1 MEYKSPLLNQI
12 ISILDK
18 RSEAGEKRIKKTEDY
33 VKSYDTSITRHI
45 NKQVEQLNTSIKT
58 ATDKVIG
65 DLNTSINNTVDTI
78 SHDILSVSTN
88 LKTAIEQI
96 YYNINTSIN
105 SYKTDTSIYLIG
117 LKSELERKINDVD
130 QNYKIADSQL
140 SSTLSQ
146 NIKDVSTKL
155 TQKVNTIDT
164 KYDASISNL
173 SQKHDSSFIQLTN
186 LISSQRTSID
196 NKITR
201 EISSAKQELNSN
213 ISTIQ
218 SNLNHK
224 IDNTNTSINLQFD
237 RVAGKLEHQNTSID
251 DISIRLNKTA
261 KAIVKALNASANDL
275 YNITADISTRLGKSS
290 IEDVKTDITEKYDAE
305 IRKLNTSIRNLD
317 LDTTNS
323 LNTLNTSA
331 NDLYNITDD
340 ISTRLKSSIEDVKI
354 DITEKYDEEIRKLN
368 TSIINLERD
377 NTNSL
382 NTLNTSVTTL
392 ETNQKKLNTSLASL
406 RESFDKLVDTEDI
419 NGVIDTFKEVEDFLS
434 NISDEKTLTGML
446 NELQVGINSH
456 IDASIKDISNAID
469 NVKEEI
475 GTNIN
480 NRINALETT
489 INTTVNTKLTEINS
503 SINDI
508 STRLKQSITDQQTYV
523 STEIGR
529 INSSIQDLNTTIKQN
544 VDTSLKAI
552 QSKLDSSLKVVSDSL
567 TSTTSR
573 VAQLELNNVT
583 AAKVTT
589 GTDTKL
595 WNDTT
600 DSINENS
607 YVINKQV
614 LTTKENNV
622 EKTYEQKLVN
632 SNIIKEINKSEKAV
646 ASNLLTVNNNI
657 ASINTKL
664 SNINSSIDNILNSS
678 YINKKNKYTTN
689 GFSTIGGCL
698 DFIINDLYYTAPAA
712 VNVTYTVTPTS
723 FIRGK
728 NTSVTFEYTV
738 NNYPNNI
745 QNITYNNT
753 SKTERTFTE
762 TITVSNS
769 VSRAL
774 SVVSNYVDSKDA
786 RPTSFN
792 KTLTAYANLELYVW
806 TSTSTSFNNAYTS
819 ANMPAGY
826 TTYTY
831 NSGNYSINVNNGT
844 AAKYIFF
851 VSDKNLVEPKFFVY
865 EHGGAPTLGGGITN
879 LGTIT
884 IQKYDVAQTYYLYRT
899 NNVLNGNWDIKF

>member
-146 NIKDVSTKL
+146 NIKDVSNKL
-155 TQKVNTIDT
+155 TKKVNTIDT
-164 KYDASISNL
+164 KYDTSISNL
-173 SQKHDSSFIQLTN
+173 SQKHDSSFIQVIN
-186 LISSQRTSID
+186 LISSQRTLID
-196 NKITR
+196 DKITR
-201 EISSAKQELNSN
+201 DISSAKQELNSN

-275 YNITADISTRLGKSS
+275 YNITADISTRLKSS
-290 IEDVKTDITEKYDAE
+290 IEDVKTDITEKYD
-305 IRKLNTSIRNLD
+305 
-317 LDTTNS
+317 
-323 LNTLNTSA
+323 
-331 NDLYNITDD
+331 
-340 ISTRLKSSIEDVKI
+340 V
-354 DITEKYDEEIRKLN
+354 EIRKLN
-368 TSIINLERD
+368 TSIINLEID
-377 NTNSL
+377 TTNSL

-529 INSSIQDLNTTIKQN
+529 INTSIQDLSTTIKQN
-544 VDTSLKAI
+544 VDTSLKVI
-552 QSKLDSSLKVVSDSL
+552 QSKLDSSLKTVSDSL

-600 DSINENS
+600 DSINEDS

-728 NTSVTFEYTV
+728 NTSVTFEYAV

-745 QNITYNNT
+745 QSITYNDT

-844 AAKYIFF
+844 EAKYIFF

-865 EHGGAPTLGGGITN
+865 EHGGAPSLGGGITN

>member
-45 NKQVEQLNTSIKT
+45 NKQVELLNTSIKT

-146 NIKDVSTKL
+146 NIKDVSNKL
-155 TQKVNTIDT
+155 TKKVNTIDT

-218 SNLNHK
+218 NNLNYK
-224 IDNTNTSINLQFD
+224 IDNINTSINLQFD

-275 YNITADISTRLGKSS
+275 YNITADISTRLKSS
-290 IEDVKTDITEKYDAE
+290 IEDVETDITEKYDAE
-305 IRKLNTSIRNLD
+305 IRKLNTSI
-317 LDTTNS
+317 
-323 LNTLNTSA
+323 
-331 NDLYNITDD
+331 
-340 ISTRLKSSIEDVKI
+340 
-354 DITEKYDEEIRKLN
+354 
-368 TSIINLERD
+368 INLEID
-377 NTNSL
+377 TTNSL

-392 ETNQKKLNTSLASL
+392 ETNQEKLNTSLASL

-552 QSKLDSSLKVVSDSL
+552 QSKLDSSLKTVSDSL

-728 NTSVTFEYTV
+728 NTSVTFEYAV

-745 QNITYNNT
+745 QSITYNDT

-774 SVVSNYVDSKDA
+774 SVVSNYVDSKDV

-844 AAKYIFF
+844 TAKYIFF

>member
-45 NKQVEQLNTSIKT
+45 NKQVELLNTSIKT

-88 LKTAIEQI
+88 LKTAIEKI

-130 QNYKIADSQL
+130 QKYKIADSQL

-164 KYDASISNL
+164 KYDTSISNL

-201 EISSAKQELNSN
+201 DISSAKQELNSN

-218 SNLNHK
+218 NNLNYK
-224 IDNTNTSINLQFD
+224 IDNINTSINLQFD
-237 RVAGKLEHQNTSID
+237 RVAGKLEHQDTSID

-275 YNITADISTRLGKSS
+275 YNITADISTRLKSS
-290 IEDVKTDITEKYDAE
+290 IEDVKTDITEKYDA
-305 IRKLNTSIRNLD
+305 D
-317 LDTTNS
+317 
-323 LNTLNTSA
+323 
-331 NDLYNITDD
+331 
-340 ISTRLKSSIEDVKI
+340 
-354 DITEKYDEEIRKLN
+354 IRKLN
-368 TSIINLERD
+368 TSIINLEID
-377 NTNSL
+377 TTNSL

-392 ETNQKKLNTSLASL
+392 ETNQEKLNTSLASL

-523 STEIGR
+523 STEIDR

-664 SNINSSIDNILNSS
+664 SNINSSIGNILNSS

-723 FIRGK
+723 FIKGK

-745 QNITYNNT
+745 QSITYNDT
-753 SKTERTFTE
+753 SKAERTFTE

-844 AAKYIFF
+844 TAKYIFF

>member
-45 NKQVEQLNTSIKT
+45 NNQVELLNTSIKT

-155 TQKVNTIDT
+155 TKKVNTIDT
-164 KYDASISNL
+164 KYDTSISNL

-186 LISSQRTSID
+186 LISSQRTLID
-196 NKITR
+196 NEITR

-237 RVAGKLEHQNTSID
+237 RIAGKLEHQNTSID

-275 YNITADISTRLGKSS
+275 YNITADISTRLKSS

-305 IRKLNTSIRNLD
+305 IRKLNTSI
-317 LDTTNS
+317 
-323 LNTLNTSA
+323 
-331 NDLYNITDD
+331 
-340 ISTRLKSSIEDVKI
+340 
-354 DITEKYDEEIRKLN
+354 
-368 TSIINLERD
+368 INLEID
-377 NTNSL
+377 TTNSL

-844 AAKYIFF
+844 TAKYIFF

>member
-45 NKQVEQLNTSIKT
+45 NKQVELLNTSIKT

-218 SNLNHK
+218 NNLNYK
-224 IDNTNTSINLQFD
+224 IDNINTSINLQFD

-275 YNITADISTRLGKSS
+275 YNITADISTRLKTS

-305 IRKLNTSIRNLD
+305 IRKLNTSI
-317 LDTTNS
+317 
-323 LNTLNTSA
+323 
-331 NDLYNITDD
+331 
-340 ISTRLKSSIEDVKI
+340 
-354 DITEKYDEEIRKLN
+354 
-368 TSIINLERD
+368 INLEID
-377 NTNSL
+377 TTNSL

-392 ETNQKKLNTSLASL
+392 ETNQEKLNTSLASL

-745 QNITYNNT
+745 QSITYNDT

-844 AAKYIFF
+844 TAKYIFF

>member
-45 NKQVEQLNTSIKT
+45 NKQVELLNTSIKT

-155 TQKVNTIDT
+155 TKKVNTIDT
-164 KYDASISNL
+164 KYDTSISNL

-218 SNLNHK
+218 NNLNYK
-224 IDNTNTSINLQFD
+224 IDNINTSINLQFD
-237 RVAGKLEHQNTSID
+237 RVAGELEHQNTSID

-275 YNITADISTRLGKSS
+275 YNITADISTRLKSS
-290 IEDVKTDITEKYDAE
+290 IEDVETDITEKYDAE
-305 IRKLNTSIRNLD
+305 IRKLNTSI
-317 LDTTNS
+317 
-323 LNTLNTSA
+323 
-331 NDLYNITDD
+331 
-340 ISTRLKSSIEDVKI
+340 
-354 DITEKYDEEIRKLN
+354 
-368 TSIINLERD
+368 INLEID
-377 NTNSL
+377 TTNSL

-446 NELQVGINSH
+446 NELQVGIDSH

-664 SNINSSIDNILNSS
+664 SNINSSIGNILNSS

-745 QNITYNNT
+745 QSITYNDT

-844 AAKYIFF
+844 EAKYIFF

>member
-45 NKQVEQLNTSIKT
+45 NKQVELLNTSIKT

-155 TQKVNTIDT
+155 TKKVNTIDT
-164 KYDASISNL
+164 KYDTSISNL

-218 SNLNHK
+218 SNLNYK
-224 IDNTNTSINLQFD
+224 IDNINTSINLQFD

-275 YNITADISTRLGKSS
+275 YNITADISTRLKSS
-290 IEDVKTDITEKYDAE
+290 IEDVETDITEKYDAE
-305 IRKLNTSIRNLD
+305 IRKLNTSI
-317 LDTTNS
+317 
-323 LNTLNTSA
+323 
-331 NDLYNITDD
+331 
-340 ISTRLKSSIEDVKI
+340 
-354 DITEKYDEEIRKLN
+354 
-368 TSIINLERD
+368 INLEID
-377 NTNSL
+377 TTNSL

-406 RESFDKLVDTEDI
+406 RESFDKLADTEDI

-664 SNINSSIDNILNSS
+664 SNINSSIGNILNSS

-745 QNITYNNT
+745 QSITYNDT

-844 AAKYIFF
+844 TAKYIFF

>member
-45 NKQVEQLNTSIKT
+45 NKQVELLNTSIKT

-155 TQKVNTIDT
+155 TKKVNTIDT
-164 KYDASISNL
+164 KYDTSISNL

-186 LISSQRTSID
+186 LISSQITSID

-218 SNLNHK
+218 SNLNYK
-224 IDNTNTSINLQFD
+224 IDNINTSINLQFD

-275 YNITADISTRLGKSS
+275 YNITTDISTRLKSS
-290 IEDVKTDITEKYDAE
+290 IEDVETDITEKYDAE
-305 IRKLNTSIRNLD
+305 IRKLNTSI
-317 LDTTNS
+317 
-323 LNTLNTSA
+323 
-331 NDLYNITDD
+331 
-340 ISTRLKSSIEDVKI
+340 
-354 DITEKYDEEIRKLN
+354 
-368 TSIINLERD
+368 INLEID
-377 NTNSL
+377 TTNSL

-664 SNINSSIDNILNSS
+664 SNINSSIGNILNSS

-745 QNITYNNT
+745 QSITYNDT

-844 AAKYIFF
+844 TAKYIFF

>member
-45 NKQVEQLNTSIKT
+45 NKQVELLNTSIKT

-146 NIKDVSTKL
+146 NIKDVSNKL
-155 TQKVNTIDT
+155 TKKVNTIDT
-164 KYDASISNL
+164 KYDTSISNL

-186 LISSQRTSID
+186 LISSQRNLID

-275 YNITADISTRLGKSS
+275 YNITADISTRLKSS
-290 IEDVKTDITEKYDAE
+290 IEDVETDITEKYDAE
-305 IRKLNTSIRNLD
+305 IRKLNTSI
-317 LDTTNS
+317 
-323 LNTLNTSA
+323 
-331 NDLYNITDD
+331 
-340 ISTRLKSSIEDVKI
+340 
-354 DITEKYDEEIRKLN
+354 
-368 TSIINLERD
+368 INLEID
-377 NTNSL
+377 TTNSL

-664 SNINSSIDNILNSS
+664 SNINSSIGNILNSS

-745 QNITYNNT
+745 QSITYNDT

-792 KTLTAYANLELYVW
+792 KTLTVYANLELYVW

-844 AAKYIFF
+844 TAKYIFF

>member
-45 NKQVEQLNTSIKT
+45 NKQVELLNTSIKT

-164 KYDASISNL
+164 KYDTSISNL

-218 SNLNHK
+218 NNLNYK
-224 IDNTNTSINLQFD
+224 IDNINTSINLQFD

-275 YNITADISTRLGKSS
+275 YNITADISTRLKSS
-290 IEDVKTDITEKYDAE
+290 IEDVETDITEKYDAE
-305 IRKLNTSIRNLD
+305 IRKLNTSI
-317 LDTTNS
+317 
-323 LNTLNTSA
+323 
-331 NDLYNITDD
+331 
-340 ISTRLKSSIEDVKI
+340 
-354 DITEKYDEEIRKLN
+354 
-368 TSIINLERD
+368 INLEID
-377 NTNSL
+377 TTNSL

-392 ETNQKKLNTSLASL
+392 ETNQEKLNTSLASL

-745 QNITYNNT
+745 QSITYNDT

-844 AAKYIFF
+844 TAKYIFF

>member
-45 NKQVEQLNTSIKT
+45 NKQVELLNTSIKT

-65 DLNTSINNTVDTI
+65 DLNTSINNTVNTI

-105 SYKTDTSIYLIG
+105 SDKIDTSIYLIK
-117 LKSELERKINDVD
+117 LKNELERKINDVD
-130 QNYKIADSQL
+130 QKYKISDSQL

-164 KYDASISNL
+164 KYDTSISNL
-173 SQKHDSSFIQLTN
+173 SQKHDSSFIQVTN
-186 LISSQRTSID
+186 LISNQRTSID

-201 EISSAKQELNSN
+201 DISSAKQELNSN

-218 SNLNHK
+218 SNLNSK

-237 RVAGKLEHQNTSID
+237 RVAGKIEHQNTSID
-251 DISIRLNKTA
+251 DISIRLNTTSR
-261 KAIVKALNASANDL
+261 AIVKALNASANDL
-275 YNITADISTRLGKSS
+275 YNITADISTKLNSS
-290 IEDVKTDITEKYDAE
+290 IEDVKLDITEKYDAE

-317 LDTTNS
+317 LDT
-323 LNTLNTSA
+323 
-331 NDLYNITDD
+331 
-340 ISTRLKSSIEDVKI
+340 
-354 DITEKYDEEIRKLN
+354 
-368 TSIINLERD
+368 
-377 NTNSL
+377 TNSL

-406 RESFDKLVDTEDI
+406 RESFDKLVETEDV
-419 NGVIDTFKEVEDFLS
+419 NGVIDTFREVEDFLS

-446 NELQVGINSH
+446 NELQTGINSH

-508 STRLKQSITDQQTYV
+508 STRLKQSITDQQSYV
-523 STEIGR
+523 STEIGK
-529 INSSIQDLNTTIKQN
+529 INSSIKDLNTTIKQN

-552 QSKLDSSLKVVSDSL
+552 QSKLDSSLKAVSDSL

-573 VAQLELNNVT
+573 VAKLELNNVT

-600 DSINENS
+600 DSINEDS

-657 ASINTKL
+657 VSINTKL
-664 SNINSSIDNILNSS
+664 SNINSSISNILNSS

-728 NTSVTFEYTV
+728 NTSVTFKYTV

-745 QNITYNNT
+745 QSITYNDT

-774 SVVSNYVDSKDA
+774 SVVSNYVDSKDV

-792 KTLTAYANLELYVW
+792 KTLTVYANLELYVW

-844 AAKYIFF
+844 VAKYIFF
-851 VSDKNLVEPKFFVY
+851 VSDKNLVESKFFVY

-884 IQKYDVAQTYYLYRT
+884 IQKYDVAQTYYLYRS

>member
-45 NKQVEQLNTSIKT
+45 NKQVELLNTSIKT

-117 LKSELERKINDVD
+117 LKSELERKINDVN

-186 LISSQRTSID
+186 LISSQRNLID

-275 YNITADISTRLGKSS
+275 YNITADISTRLKSS
-290 IEDVKTDITEKYDAE
+290 IENVKTDITEKYDAE
-305 IRKLNTSIRNLD
+305 IRKLNTSI
-317 LDTTNS
+317 
-323 LNTLNTSA
+323 
-331 NDLYNITDD
+331 
-340 ISTRLKSSIEDVKI
+340 
-354 DITEKYDEEIRKLN
+354 
-368 TSIINLERD
+368 INLEID
-377 NTNSL
+377 TTNSL

-392 ETNQKKLNTSLASL
+392 ETNQNKLNTSLASL

-664 SNINSSIDNILNSS
+664 SNINSSIGNILNSS

-745 QNITYNNT
+745 QSITYNDT

-844 AAKYIFF
+844 TAKYIFF

-884 IQKYDVAQTYYLYRT
+884 IQKYDVAQTYYLYRS

>member
-45 NKQVEQLNTSIKT
+45 NKQVELLNTSIKT

-155 TQKVNTIDT
+155 TKKVNTIDT
-164 KYDASISNL
+164 KYDTSISNL

-218 SNLNHK
+218 NNLNYK
-224 IDNTNTSINLQFD
+224 IDNINTSINLQFD

-275 YNITADISTRLGKSS
+275 YNITADISTRLKSS

-305 IRKLNTSIRNLD
+305 IRKLNTSI
-317 LDTTNS
+317 
-323 LNTLNTSA
+323 
-331 NDLYNITDD
+331 
-340 ISTRLKSSIEDVKI
+340 
-354 DITEKYDEEIRKLN
+354 
-368 TSIINLERD
+368 INLEID
-377 NTNSL
+377 TTNSL

-664 SNINSSIDNILNSS
+664 SNINSSIGNILNSS

-745 QNITYNNT
+745 QSITYNDT

-844 AAKYIFF
+844 TAKYIFF

>member
-45 NKQVEQLNTSIKT
+45 NKQVELLNTSIKT

-155 TQKVNTIDT
+155 TKKVNTIDT
-164 KYDASISNL
+164 KYDTSISNL

-186 LISSQRTSID
+186 LISSQITSID

-218 SNLNHK
+218 NNLNYK
-224 IDNTNTSINLQFD
+224 IDNINTSINLQFD

-275 YNITADISTRLGKSS
+275 YNITADISTRLKSS
-290 IEDVKTDITEKYDAE
+290 IEDVETDITEKYDAE
-305 IRKLNTSIRNLD
+305 IRKLNTSI
-317 LDTTNS
+317 
-323 LNTLNTSA
+323 
-331 NDLYNITDD
+331 
-340 ISTRLKSSIEDVKI
+340 
-354 DITEKYDEEIRKLN
+354 
-368 TSIINLERD
+368 INLEID
-377 NTNSL
+377 TTNSL

-406 RESFDKLVDTEDI
+406 RESFDKLADTEDI

-552 QSKLDSSLKVVSDSL
+552 QSKLDSSLKTVSDSL

-573 VAQLELNNVT
+573 VEKLELNNVT

-745 QNITYNNT
+745 QSITYNDT

-774 SVVSNYVDSKDA
+774 SVVSNYVDSKDV

-844 AAKYIFF
+844 TAKYIFF

>member
-275 YNITADISTRLGKSS
+275 YNITADISTRLKSS

-305 IRKLNTSIRNLD
+305 IRT
-317 LDTTNS
+317 
-323 LNTLNTSA
+323 
-331 NDLYNITDD
+331 
-340 ISTRLKSSIEDVKI
+340 
-354 DITEKYDEEIRKLN
+354 LN
-368 TSIINLERD
+368 TSIINLEID
-377 NTNSL
+377 TTNSL

-392 ETNQKKLNTSLASL
+392 ETNQNKLNTSLASL

-664 SNINSSIDNILNSS
+664 SNINSSIGNILNSS

-745 QNITYNNT
+745 QSITYNDT

-844 AAKYIFF
+844 TAKYIFF

>member
-155 TQKVNTIDT
+155 TKKVNTIDT
-164 KYDASISNL
+164 KYDTSISNL

-224 IDNTNTSINLQFD
+224 IDNINTSINLQFD

-275 YNITADISTRLGKSS
+275 YNITADISTRLKSS
-290 IEDVKTDITEKYDAE
+290 IEDVEIDITEKYDAE
-305 IRKLNTSIRNLD
+305 IRKLNTSI
-317 LDTTNS
+317 
-323 LNTLNTSA
+323 
-331 NDLYNITDD
+331 
-340 ISTRLKSSIEDVKI
+340 
-354 DITEKYDEEIRKLN
+354 
-368 TSIINLERD
+368 INLEID
-377 NTNSL
+377 TTNSL

-646 ASNLLTVNNNI
+646 ASNLLTINNNI

-745 QNITYNNT
+745 QSITYNDT

-844 AAKYIFF
+844 EAKYIFF

>member
-88 LKTAIEQI
+88 LKTAIENI

-105 SYKTDTSIYLIG
+105 VGKTDTSIYLIG
-117 LKSELERKINDVD
+117 LKSELERKIGDVESS
-130 QNYKIADSQL
+130 YKIADSQL

-155 TQKVNTIDT
+155 TTKVNTIDT
-164 KYDASISNL
+164 KYDTSISNL
-173 SQKHDSSFIQLTN
+173 SQKHDSSFIQVTN
-186 LISSQRTSID
+186 LISSQETSIG

-201 EISSAKQELNSN
+201 DISASKQELNSN

-218 SNLNHK
+218 SNLNSK
-224 IDNTNTSINLQFD
+224 IDSTNTSINLQFD
-237 RVAGKLEHQNTSID
+237 RVARKLEHQNTSID

-275 YNITADISTRLGKSS
+275 YNITTDISTKIKSTIDS
-290 IEDVKTDITEKYDAE
+290 VKIDITGKYDKD
-305 IRKLNTSIRNLD
+305 IRNLNTSIRNLD
-317 LDTTNS
+317 LDTT
-323 LNTLNTSA
+323 
-331 NDLYNITDD
+331 
-340 ISTRLKSSIEDVKI
+340 K
-354 DITEKYDEEIRKLN
+354 
-368 TSIINLERD
+368 
-377 NTNSL
+377 SL
-382 NTLNTSVTTL
+382 NTLNTSVSTL

-406 RESFDKLVDTEDI
+406 RESFDKLVDTEDV
-419 NGVIDTFKEVEDFLS
+419 NGVIDTFREVEDFLS

-446 NELQVGINSH
+446 SELKTGIDSH

-480 NRINALETT
+480 NRVNALETT

-508 STRLKQSITDQQTYV
+508 STRLKQSITDQQSYV
-523 STEIGR
+523 STEIGK
-529 INSSIQDLNTTIKQN
+529 INSSIKDLNTTIKQN

-552 QSKLDSSLKVVSDSL
+552 QSKLDSSLKTVSDSL

-573 VAQLELNNVT
+573 VAKLELNNVT

-600 DSINENS
+600 DSINEDS

-614 LTTKENNV
+614 LTIKENNV

-664 SNINSSIDNILNSS
+664 SNINSSIGDILNSS

-698 DFIINDLYYTAPAA
+698 DFIINDMYYTAPAA
-712 VNVTYTVTPTS
+712 VSVTYTVTPTS

-728 NTSVTFEYTV
+728 NTSVTFKYTV

-745 QNITYNNT
+745 QSITYNGAT
-753 SKTERTFTE
+753 KTERTFTE

-792 KTLTAYANLELYVW
+792 KTLTVPANLELYVW
-806 TSTSTSFNNAYTS
+806 TSTSTSFNKAYTS

-844 AAKYIFF
+844 TAKYIFF
-851 VSDKNLVEPKFFVY
+851 VSDKNLVESKFFVY

-884 IQKYDVAQTYYLYRT
+884 IQKYDVAQTYYLYRS

>member
-45 NKQVEQLNTSIKT
+45 NKQVELLNTSIKT

-155 TQKVNTIDT
+155 TKKVNTIDT
-164 KYDASISNL
+164 KYDTSISNL

-218 SNLNHK
+218 SNLNYK
-224 IDNTNTSINLQFD
+224 IDNINTSINLQFD

-275 YNITADISTRLGKSS
+275 YNITADISTRLKSS
-290 IEDVKTDITEKYDAE
+290 IEDVETDITEKYDAE
-305 IRKLNTSIRNLD
+305 IRKLNTSI
-317 LDTTNS
+317 
-323 LNTLNTSA
+323 
-331 NDLYNITDD
+331 
-340 ISTRLKSSIEDVKI
+340 
-354 DITEKYDEEIRKLN
+354 
-368 TSIINLERD
+368 INLEID
-377 NTNSL
+377 TTNSL

-600 DSINENS
+600 DSINEDS

-745 QNITYNNT
+745 QSITYNDT

-844 AAKYIFF
+844 TAKYIFF

>member
-88 LKTAIEQI
+88 LKTDIEQI

-130 QNYKIADSQL
+130 QKYKIADSQL

-155 TQKVNTIDT
+155 TQEVNTIDT
-164 KYDASISNL
+164 KYDTSISNL

-186 LISSQRTSID
+186 LISSQRNLID

-237 RVAGKLEHQNTSID
+237 RVAGKLEHQDTSID

-275 YNITADISTRLGKSS
+275 YNITADISTRLKSS

-305 IRKLNTSIRNLD
+305 IRKLNTSI
-317 LDTTNS
+317 
-323 LNTLNTSA
+323 
-331 NDLYNITDD
+331 
-340 ISTRLKSSIEDVKI
+340 
-354 DITEKYDEEIRKLN
+354 
-368 TSIINLERD
+368 INLEID
-377 NTNSL
+377 TTNSL

-392 ETNQKKLNTSLASL
+392 ETNQNKLNTSLASL

-664 SNINSSIDNILNSS
+664 SNINSSIGNILNSS

-745 QNITYNNT
+745 QSITYNDT

-844 AAKYIFF
+844 TAKYIFF

>member
-45 NKQVEQLNTSIKT
+45 NKQVELLNTSIKT

-218 SNLNHK
+218 NNLNYK
-224 IDNTNTSINLQFD
+224 IDNINTSINLQFD

-275 YNITADISTRLGKSS
+275 YNITADISTRLKSS

-305 IRKLNTSIRNLD
+305 IRKLNTSI
-317 LDTTNS
+317 
-323 LNTLNTSA
+323 
-331 NDLYNITDD
+331 
-340 ISTRLKSSIEDVKI
+340 
-354 DITEKYDEEIRKLN
+354 
-368 TSIINLERD
+368 INLEID
-377 NTNSL
+377 TTNSL

-392 ETNQKKLNTSLASL
+392 ETNQEKLNTSLASL

-480 NRINALETT
+480 KRINALETT

-745 QNITYNNT
+745 QSITYNDT

-844 AAKYIFF
+844 TAKYIFF

>member
-218 SNLNHK
+218 NNLNYK
-224 IDNTNTSINLQFD
+224 IDNINTSINLQFD

-275 YNITADISTRLGKSS
+275 YNITADISTRLKSS
-290 IEDVKTDITEKYDAE
+290 IEDVETDITEKYDAE
-305 IRKLNTSIRNLD
+305 IRKLNTSI
-317 LDTTNS
+317 
-323 LNTLNTSA
+323 
-331 NDLYNITDD
+331 
-340 ISTRLKSSIEDVKI
+340 
-354 DITEKYDEEIRKLN
+354 
-368 TSIINLERD
+368 INLEID
-377 NTNSL
+377 TTNSL

-392 ETNQKKLNTSLASL
+392 ETNQEKLNTSLASL

-745 QNITYNNT
+745 QSITYNDT

-774 SVVSNYVDSKDA
+774 SVVSNYVDSKDV

-844 AAKYIFF
+844 TAKYIFF

>member
-45 NKQVEQLNTSIKT
+45 NKQVEWLNTSIKT

-78 SHDILSVSTN
+78 SYDILSVSTN

-105 SYKTDTSIYLIG
+105 SDKIDTSIYLIK
-117 LKSELERKINDVD
+117 LKNELERKINDVD
-130 QNYKIADSQL
+130 QKYKNSDSQL
-140 SSTLSQ
+140 SSMLSQ

-164 KYDASISNL
+164 KYDTSISNL
-173 SQKHDSSFIQLTN
+173 SQKHDSSFIQVTN

-201 EISSAKQELNSN
+201 DISSAKQELNSN

-218 SNLNHK
+218 SNLNYK

-237 RVAGKLEHQNTSID
+237 RVARKIEHQNTSID
-251 DISIRLNKTA
+251 DISIRLNTTSR
-261 KAIVKALNASANDL
+261 AIVKALNASANDL
-275 YNITADISTRLGKSS
+275 YNITADISTKLNSS
-290 IEDVKTDITEKYDAE
+290 IEGVKLDITEKYDAE

-317 LDTTNS
+317 LDT
-323 LNTLNTSA
+323 
-331 NDLYNITDD
+331 
-340 ISTRLKSSIEDVKI
+340 
-354 DITEKYDEEIRKLN
+354 
-368 TSIINLERD
+368 
-377 NTNSL
+377 TNSL

-406 RESFDKLVDTEDI
+406 RESFDKLVETEDV
-419 NGVIDTFKEVEDFLS
+419 NGVIDTFREVEDFLS

-446 NELQVGINSH
+446 NELQTGINSH

-508 STRLKQSITDQQTYV
+508 STRLKQSITDQQSYV
-523 STEIGR
+523 STEIGK
-529 INSSIQDLNTTIKQN
+529 INSSIKDLNTTIKQN

-552 QSKLDSSLKVVSDSL
+552 QSKLDSSLKTVSDSL

-573 VAQLELNNVT
+573 VAKLELNNVT

-600 DSINENS
+600 DSINEDS

-622 EKTYEQKLVN
+622 EKIYEQKLVN

-657 ASINTKL
+657 VSINTKL
-664 SNINSSIDNILNSS
+664 SNINSSISNILNSS

-728 NTSVTFEYTV
+728 NTSVTFKYTV

-745 QNITYNNT
+745 QSITYNDT

-774 SVVSNYVDSKDA
+774 SVVSNYVDSKDV

-792 KTLTAYANLELYVW
+792 KTLTVYANLELYVW

-844 AAKYIFF
+844 VAKYIFF
-851 VSDKNLVEPKFFVY
+851 VSDKNLVESKFFVY

-884 IQKYDVAQTYYLYRT
+884 IQKYDVAQTYYLYRS

>member
-45 NKQVEQLNTSIKT
+45 NKQVELLNTSIKT

-155 TQKVNTIDT
+155 TKKVNTIDT
-164 KYDASISNL
+164 KYDTSISNL

-218 SNLNHK
+218 NNLNYK
-224 IDNTNTSINLQFD
+224 IDNINTSINLQFD

-275 YNITADISTRLGKSS
+275 YNITADISTRLKSS
-290 IEDVKTDITEKYDAE
+290 IEDVETDITEKYDAE
-305 IRKLNTSIRNLD
+305 IRKLNTSI
-317 LDTTNS
+317 
-323 LNTLNTSA
+323 
-331 NDLYNITDD
+331 
-340 ISTRLKSSIEDVKI
+340 
-354 DITEKYDEEIRKLN
+354 
-368 TSIINLERD
+368 INLEID
-377 NTNSL
+377 TTNSL

-406 RESFDKLVDTEDI
+406 RESFDKLADTEDI

-745 QNITYNNT
+745 QSITYNDT

-844 AAKYIFF
+844 TAKYIFF

>member
-45 NKQVEQLNTSIKT
+45 NKQVELLNTSIKT

-88 LKTAIEQI
+88 LKTTIEQI

-155 TQKVNTIDT
+155 TKKVNTIDT
-164 KYDASISNL
+164 KYDTSISNL

-224 IDNTNTSINLQFD
+224 IDNINTSINLQFD

-275 YNITADISTRLGKSS
+275 YNITADISTRLKSS
-290 IEDVKTDITEKYDAE
+290 IEDVETDITEKYDAE
-305 IRKLNTSIRNLD
+305 IRKLNTSI
-317 LDTTNS
+317 
-323 LNTLNTSA
+323 
-331 NDLYNITDD
+331 
-340 ISTRLKSSIEDVKI
+340 
-354 DITEKYDEEIRKLN
+354 
-368 TSIINLERD
+368 INLEID
-377 NTNSL
+377 TTNSL

-728 NTSVTFEYTV
+728 NTNVTFEYTV

-745 QNITYNNT
+745 QSITYNDT

-844 AAKYIFF
+844 TAKYIFF

>member
-33 VKSYDTSITRHI
+33 VKSYDTSITSHI
-45 NKQVEQLNTSIKT
+45 NKQVELLNTSIKT

-130 QNYKIADSQL
+130 QKYKIADSQL

-164 KYDASISNL
+164 KYDTSISNL

-201 EISSAKQELNSN
+201 DISSAKQELNSN

-218 SNLNHK
+218 NNLNYK
-224 IDNTNTSINLQFD
+224 IDNINTSINLQFD

-275 YNITADISTRLGKSS
+275 YNITADISTRLKSS
-290 IEDVKTDITEKYDAE
+290 IEDVKTDITEKYD
-305 IRKLNTSIRNLD
+305 S
-317 LDTTNS
+317 
-323 LNTLNTSA
+323 
-331 NDLYNITDD
+331 
-340 ISTRLKSSIEDVKI
+340 
-354 DITEKYDEEIRKLN
+354 EIRKLN
-368 TSIINLERD
+368 TSIINLEID
-377 NTNSL
+377 TTNSL

-392 ETNQKKLNTSLASL
+392 ETNQEKLNTSLASL

-600 DSINENS
+600 DSINEDS

-664 SNINSSIDNILNSS
+664 SNINSSIGNILNSS

-745 QNITYNNT
+745 QSITYNDT

-774 SVVSNYVDSKDA
+774 SVVSNYVDSKDV

-844 AAKYIFF
+844 TAKYIFF

>member
-88 LKTAIEQI
+88 LKTAIENI

-105 SYKTDTSIYLIG
+105 VGKTDTSIYLIG
-117 LKSELERKINDVD
+117 LKSELERKIGDVESS
-130 QNYKIADSQL
+130 YKIADSQL

-155 TQKVNTIDT
+155 TTKVNTIDT
-164 KYDASISNL
+164 KYDTSISNL
-173 SQKHDSSFIQLTN
+173 SQKHDSSFIQVTN
-186 LISSQRTSID
+186 LISSQETSIG

-201 EISSAKQELNSN
+201 DISASKQELNSN

-218 SNLNHK
+218 SNLNSK
-224 IDNTNTSINLQFD
+224 IDSTNTSINLQFD
-237 RVAGKLEHQNTSID
+237 RVARKLEHQNTSID

-275 YNITADISTRLGKSS
+275 YNITTDISTKIKST
-290 IEDVKTDITEKYDAE
+290 IDGVKIDITGKYDKD
-305 IRKLNTSIRNLD
+305 IRNLNTSIRNLD
-317 LDTTNS
+317 LDTT
-323 LNTLNTSA
+323 
-331 NDLYNITDD
+331 
-340 ISTRLKSSIEDVKI
+340 K
-354 DITEKYDEEIRKLN
+354 
-368 TSIINLERD
+368 
-377 NTNSL
+377 SL
-382 NTLNTSVTTL
+382 NTLNTSVSTL

-406 RESFDKLVDTEDI
+406 RESFDKLVDTEDV
-419 NGVIDTFKEVEDFLS
+419 NGVIDTFREVEDFLS

-446 NELQVGINSH
+446 SELKTGIDSH

-480 NRINALETT
+480 NRVNALETT

-508 STRLKQSITDQQTYV
+508 STRLKQSITDQQSYV
-523 STEIGR
+523 STEIGK
-529 INSSIQDLNTTIKQN
+529 INSSIKDLNTTIKQN

-552 QSKLDSSLKVVSDSL
+552 QSKLDSSLKTVSDSL

-573 VAQLELNNVT
+573 VAKLELNNVT

-600 DSINENS
+600 DSINEDS

-614 LTTKENNV
+614 LTIKENNV

-664 SNINSSIDNILNSS
+664 SNINSSIGDILNSS

-698 DFIINDLYYTAPAA
+698 DFIINDMYYTAPAA
-712 VNVTYTVTPTS
+712 VSVTYTVTPTS

-728 NTSVTFEYTV
+728 NTSVTFKYTV

-745 QNITYNNT
+745 QSITYNGAT
-753 SKTERTFTE
+753 KTERTFTE

-792 KTLTAYANLELYVW
+792 KTLTVPANLELYVW
-806 TSTSTSFNNAYTS
+806 TSTSTSFNKAYTS

-844 AAKYIFF
+844 TAKYIFF
-851 VSDKNLVEPKFFVY
+851 VSDKNLVESKFFVY

-884 IQKYDVAQTYYLYRT
+884 IQKYDVAQTYYLYRS

>member
-45 NKQVEQLNTSIKT
+45 NKQVELLNTSIKT

-155 TQKVNTIDT
+155 TKKVNTIDT
-164 KYDASISNL
+164 KYDTSISNL

-186 LISSQRTSID
+186 LISSQITSID

-218 SNLNHK
+218 SNLNYK
-224 IDNTNTSINLQFD
+224 IDNINTSINLQFD

-275 YNITADISTRLGKSS
+275 YNITADISTRLKSS
-290 IEDVKTDITEKYDAE
+290 IEDVETDITEKYDAE
-305 IRKLNTSIRNLD
+305 IRKLNTSI
-317 LDTTNS
+317 
-323 LNTLNTSA
+323 
-331 NDLYNITDD
+331 
-340 ISTRLKSSIEDVKI
+340 
-354 DITEKYDEEIRKLN
+354 
-368 TSIINLERD
+368 INLEID
-377 NTNSL
+377 TTNSL

-745 QNITYNNT
+745 QSITYNDT

-844 AAKYIFF
+844 TAKYIFF

>member
-45 NKQVEQLNTSIKT
+45 NKQVELLNTSIKT

-155 TQKVNTIDT
+155 TKKVNTIDT
-164 KYDASISNL
+164 KYDTSISNL

-186 LISSQRTSID
+186 LISSQRTLID
-196 NKITR
+196 NEITR

-218 SNLNHK
+218 NNLNYK
-224 IDNTNTSINLQFD
+224 IDNINTSINLQFD
-237 RVAGKLEHQNTSID
+237 RVAGELEHQNTSID

-275 YNITADISTRLGKSS
+275 YNITTDISTRLKSS

-305 IRKLNTSIRNLD
+305 IRKLNTSI
-317 LDTTNS
+317 
-323 LNTLNTSA
+323 
-331 NDLYNITDD
+331 
-340 ISTRLKSSIEDVKI
+340 
-354 DITEKYDEEIRKLN
+354 
-368 TSIINLERD
+368 INLEID
-377 NTNSL
+377 TTNSL

-392 ETNQKKLNTSLASL
+392 ETNQEKLNTSLASL

-446 NELQVGINSH
+446 NELQVGIDSH

-664 SNINSSIDNILNSS
+664 SNINSSIGNILNSS

-745 QNITYNNT
+745 QSITYNDT

-844 AAKYIFF
+844 TAKYIFF

>member
-45 NKQVEQLNTSIKT
+45 NKQVELLNTSIKT

-164 KYDASISNL
+164 KYDTSISNL
-173 SQKHDSSFIQLTN
+173 SQKHDSSFIQVIN

-201 EISSAKQELNSN
+201 DISSAKQELNSN

-224 IDNTNTSINLQFD
+224 IDNINTSINLQFD

-275 YNITADISTRLGKSS
+275 YNITADISTRLN
-290 IEDVKTDITEKYDAE
+290 A
-305 IRKLNTSIRNLD
+305 
-317 LDTTNS
+317 
-323 LNTLNTSA
+323 SA

-340 ISTRLKSSIEDVKI
+340 ISTRLKSSIEDVET
-354 DITEKYDEEIRKLN
+354 DITEKYDAEIRKLN
-368 TSIINLERD
+368 TSIINLEID
-377 NTNSL
+377 TTNSL

-529 INSSIQDLNTTIKQN
+529 INTSIQDLNTTIKQN

-552 QSKLDSSLKVVSDSL
+552 QSKLDSSLKTVSDSL

-573 VAQLELNNVT
+573 VEKLELNNVT

-600 DSINENS
+600 DSINEDS

-646 ASNLLTVNNNI
+646 ASSLLTVNNNI

-745 QNITYNNT
+745 QSITYNDT

-792 KTLTAYANLELYVW
+792 KTLTVYANLELYVW

-844 AAKYIFF
+844 TAKYIFF

>member
-130 QNYKIADSQL
+130 QKYKIADSQL

-155 TQKVNTIDT
+155 TKKVNTIDT
-164 KYDASISNL
+164 KYDTSISNL

-186 LISSQRTSID
+186 LISSQRTLID

-201 EISSAKQELNSN
+201 DINGTKQELNSN

-237 RVAGKLEHQNTSID
+237 RIAGKLEHQNTSID

-275 YNITADISTRLGKSS
+275 YNITSDISTRLKSS

-305 IRKLNTSIRNLD
+305 IRKLNTSI
-317 LDTTNS
+317 
-323 LNTLNTSA
+323 
-331 NDLYNITDD
+331 
-340 ISTRLKSSIEDVKI
+340 
-354 DITEKYDEEIRKLN
+354 
-368 TSIINLERD
+368 INLEID
-377 NTNSL
+377 TTNSL

-600 DSINENS
+600 DSINEDS

-664 SNINSSIDNILNSS
+664 SNINSSIGNILNSS

-745 QNITYNNT
+745 QSITYNDT

-844 AAKYIFF
+844 TAKYIFF

>member
-45 NKQVEQLNTSIKT
+45 NKQVELLNTSIKT

-88 LKTAIEQI
+88 LKTTIEQI

-155 TQKVNTIDT
+155 TKKVNTIDT
-164 KYDASISNL
+164 KYDTSISNL

-186 LISSQRTSID
+186 LISSQRNSID

-218 SNLNHK
+218 SNLNYK
-224 IDNTNTSINLQFD
+224 IDNINTSINLQFD

-275 YNITADISTRLGKSS
+275 YNITADISTRLKSS
-290 IEDVKTDITEKYDAE
+290 IEDVETDITEKYDAE
-305 IRKLNTSIRNLD
+305 IRKLNTSI
-317 LDTTNS
+317 
-323 LNTLNTSA
+323 
-331 NDLYNITDD
+331 
-340 ISTRLKSSIEDVKI
+340 
-354 DITEKYDEEIRKLN
+354 
-368 TSIINLERD
+368 INLEID
-377 NTNSL
+377 TTNSL

-728 NTSVTFEYTV
+728 NTNVTFEYTV

-745 QNITYNNT
+745 QSITYNDT

-844 AAKYIFF
+844 TAKYIFF

>member
-45 NKQVEQLNTSIKT
+45 NKQVELLNTSIKT

-155 TQKVNTIDT
+155 TKKVNTIDT
-164 KYDASISNL
+164 KYDTSISNL

-275 YNITADISTRLGKSS
+275 YNITADISTRLKSS
-290 IEDVKTDITEKYDAE
+290 IEDVETDITEKYDAE
-305 IRKLNTSIRNLD
+305 IRKLNTSI
-317 LDTTNS
+317 
-323 LNTLNTSA
+323 
-331 NDLYNITDD
+331 
-340 ISTRLKSSIEDVKI
+340 
-354 DITEKYDEEIRKLN
+354 
-368 TSIINLERD
+368 INLEID
-377 NTNSL
+377 TTNSL

-745 QNITYNNT
+745 QSITYNDT

-844 AAKYIFF
+844 TAKYIFF

>member
-45 NKQVEQLNTSIKT
+45 NKQVELLNTSIKT

-130 QNYKIADSQL
+130 QKYKIADSQL

-155 TQKVNTIDT
+155 TKKVNTIDT
-164 KYDASISNL
+164 KYDTSISNL

-196 NKITR
+196 NKIKR
-201 EISSAKQELNSN
+201 EISNAKQELNSN

-275 YNITADISTRLGKSS
+275 YNITADISTRLKSS
-290 IEDVKTDITEKYDAE
+290 IEDVETDITEKYDAE
-305 IRKLNTSIRNLD
+305 IRKLNTSI
-317 LDTTNS
+317 
-323 LNTLNTSA
+323 
-331 NDLYNITDD
+331 
-340 ISTRLKSSIEDVKI
+340 
-354 DITEKYDEEIRKLN
+354 
-368 TSIINLERD
+368 INLEID
-377 NTNSL
+377 TTNSL

-419 NGVIDTFKEVEDFLS
+419 NGVIDTFREVEDFLS
-434 NISDEKTLTGML
+434 NISGEKTLTGML

-646 ASNLLTVNNNI
+646 ASNLLTINNNI

-745 QNITYNNT
+745 QSITYNDT

-851 VSDKNLVEPKFFVY
+851 VSDKNLVESKFFVY

>member
-65 DLNTSINNTVDTI
+65 DLNISINNTVDTI

-155 TQKVNTIDT
+155 TKKVNTIDT
-164 KYDASISNL
+164 KYDTSISNL

-218 SNLNHK
+218 NNLNYK
-224 IDNTNTSINLQFD
+224 IDNINTSINLQFD

-275 YNITADISTRLGKSS
+275 YNITT
-290 IEDVKTDITEKYDAE
+290 
-305 IRKLNTSIRNLD
+305 
-317 LDTTNS
+317 
-323 LNTLNTSA
+323 
-331 NDLYNITDD
+331 D

-354 DITEKYDEEIRKLN
+354 DITEKYDAEIRKLN
-368 TSIINLERD
+368 TSIINLEID
-377 NTNSL
+377 TTNSL

-745 QNITYNNT
+745 QSITYNDT

-844 AAKYIFF
+844 TAKYIFF

>member
-45 NKQVEQLNTSIKT
+45 NKQVELLNTSIKT

-130 QNYKIADSQL
+130 QKYKIADSQL

-155 TQKVNTIDT
+155 TKKVNTIDT
-164 KYDASISNL
+164 KYDTSISNL

-186 LISSQRTSID
+186 LISSQRTLID
-196 NKITR
+196 NEITR

-237 RVAGKLEHQNTSID
+237 RVAGELEHQNTSID

-275 YNITADISTRLGKSS
+275 YNITADISTRLKSS
-290 IEDVKTDITEKYDAE
+290 IEDVKIDITEKYDAE
-305 IRKLNTSIRNLD
+305 IRKLNTSI
-317 LDTTNS
+317 
-323 LNTLNTSA
+323 
-331 NDLYNITDD
+331 
-340 ISTRLKSSIEDVKI
+340 
-354 DITEKYDEEIRKLN
+354 
-368 TSIINLERD
+368 INLEID
-377 NTNSL
+377 TTNSL

-745 QNITYNNT
+745 QSITYNDT

-844 AAKYIFF
+844 TAKYIFF

>member
-88 LKTAIEQI
+88 LKTVIEQI

-130 QNYKIADSQL
+130 QKYKIADSQL

-237 RVAGKLEHQNTSID
+237 RVDGKLEHQNTSID

-275 YNITADISTRLGKSS
+275 YNITADISTRLKSS
-290 IEDVKTDITEKYDAE
+290 IEDVETDITEKYDAE
-305 IRKLNTSIRNLD
+305 IRKLNTSI
-317 LDTTNS
+317 
-323 LNTLNTSA
+323 
-331 NDLYNITDD
+331 
-340 ISTRLKSSIEDVKI
+340 
-354 DITEKYDEEIRKLN
+354 
-368 TSIINLERD
+368 INLEID
-377 NTNSL
+377 TTNSL

-745 QNITYNNT
+745 QSITYNNT

-844 AAKYIFF
+844 TAKYIFF
-851 VSDKNLVEPKFFVY
+851 VSDKNLVESKFFVY